1 MSVFAWV
8 AMTLYED
15 KVDNLCVQELLRSPG
30 TQPIYRCFRTF
41 LHGFC
46 LYLILLLL
54 AHLSDMQ
61 HRSSSSHIFTI
72 PESTN
77 LRIFFHKNFFVLF
90 LFKVEVFYRD
100 QKCQYNCL
108 WGFHLVAKI
117 IRELK
122 SHMIPYKFKCSH
134 WLKLQHSDSR
144 ANLVKDFF

>member
-1 MSVFAWV
+1 MGGEGTGPPAPRFRHPCCVSVCFVRENQRGLRNNFKHKIRTLVAMSVFAWV

-72 PESTN
+72 PESTY
-77 LRIFFHKNFFVLF
+77 LRIFFTKISLFRFF
-90 LFKVEVFYRD
+90 
-100 QKCQYNCL
+100 
-108 WGFHLVAKI
+108 
-117 IRELK
+117 
-122 SHMIPYKFKCSH
+122 
-134 WLKLQHSDSR
+134 SR
-144 ANLVKDFF
+144 